1 MAFIQERLLIKKGSH
16 FYFDINF
23 GHIQKKKGQALVFSF
38 EYILLPIVPPEEF
51 ADRGTFT
58 HKYCEMTYNVALNK
72 QASVSKKGDSYYW
85 QVK

>member
-1 MAFIQERLLIKKGSH
+1 MLIT
-16 FYFDINF
+16 Y
-23 GHIQKKKGQALVFSF
+23 HIQKKKGQALVFSF